1 MERAR
6 SDNERSG
13 ESVDPQP
20 GSESEVLLK
29 FFYGASSF
37 VPPGTADARRCIVV
51 SESMARNAAL
61 RHPAVWGGPDSG
73 PAGLDI
79 SLAQPMFTMRVS
91 SRDDVSKVQPGAIA
105 MAPPGIDRR

>member
-1 MERAR
+1 MEWAR
-6 SDNERSG
+6 SDNERSD

-20 GSESEVLLK
+20 GCEPEVLLK

-61 RHPAVWGGPDSG
+61 RHSAIWGGPDSG

-79 SLAQPMFTMRVS
+79 SLAQPMFILWVS
-91 SRDDVSKVQPGAIA
+91 SRDDVSKYSPEELQ
-105 MAPPGIDRR
+105 